1 MEHELDPNRLAR
13 FLPELLQQYVPD
25 PPQAPATAPPGTDI
39 AGDPVVHGV
48 ASTGLPQT
56 EMRP

>member
-25 PPQAPATAPPGTDI
+25 PPQAPAAEPLGI
-39 AGDPVVHGV
+39 AADPVAPG
-48 ASTGLPQT
+48 AAGAGLSKTGT
-56 EMRP
+56 RP

>member
-25 PPQAPATAPPGTDI
+25 PPQAPATEPLGI
-39 AGDPVVHGV
+39 AADPVAPG
-48 ASTGLPQT
+48 AAGAGLSQTGT
-56 EMRP
+56 RP

>member
-25 PPQAPATAPPGTDI
+25 PPQAAAAAPAGTQ
-39 AGDPVVHGV
+39 GDRVSHGA
-48 ASTGLPQT
+48 ASLPQT
-56 EMRP
+56 ETRP

>member
-25 PPQAPATAPPGTDI
+25 PPQAPATPPLGMAADPVPPGAT
-39 AGDPVVHGV
+39 
-48 ASTGLPQT
+48 STGLPQT
-56 EMRP
+56 GTRP

>member
-25 PPQAPATAPPGTDI
+25 PPQAPATTPLGMAADPAP
-39 AGDPVVHGV
+39 HGV
-48 ASTGLPQT
+48 ASAGLPQT
-56 EMRP
+56 GTRP